1 MHDRAPAAEDAAT
14 ACPAPDE
21 EVDPRT
27 VTAIPGD
34 HDVSALVLICD
45 HCGRAH
51 NRPDEPAVRWRALWE
66 QAVAAGWHGL
76 DRPVGPHFCF
86 RCAD

>member
-1 MHDRAPAAEDAAT
+1 M
-14 ACPAPDE
+14 
-21 EVDPRT
+21 
-27 VTAIPGD
+27 TAIPGD

-51 NRPDEPAVRWRALWE
+51 NGPEGAGWLPLWGHAVG
-66 QAVAAGWHGL
+66 AGWHGL

>member
-1 MHDRAPAAEDAAT
+1 M
-14 ACPAPDE
+14 
-21 EVDPRT
+21 
-27 VTAIPGD
+27 TAIPGD
-34 HDVSALVLICD
+34 QDVPALILICD

-51 NRPDEPAVRWRALWE
+51 NGQSEAATKWQSLWE
-66 QAVAAGWHGL
+66 EAVSAGWHGL

>member
-1 MHDRAPAAEDAAT
+1 M
-14 ACPAPDE
+14 
-21 EVDPRT
+21 
-27 VTAIPGD
+27 TAIPGD

-51 NRPDEPAVRWRALWE
+51 TRPDEVAARWRVLWAH
-66 QAVAAGWHGL
+66 AVAAGWHGL

-86 RCAD
+86 RCAG

>member
-1 MHDRAPAAEDAAT
+1 MHDRAPAAEDVVAAR
-14 ACPAPDE
+14 PAPDE
-21 EVDPRT
+21 EVDPHP

-34 HDVSALVLICD
+34 HDVSVLVLICD

-51 NRPDEPAVRWRALWE
+51 NRPDGPAVRWPALWE